1 MGVSQIGH
9 LHGGVILLL
18 LLLLLPECFRVLL
31 TGANKGFCY
40 LNVGGITK
48 FKYERKN
55 EMHSGLSSKKTS
67 CKWLIG

>member
-18 LLLLLPECFRVLL
+18 LLLLPECFRVLL
-31 TGANKGFCY
+31 SGANKGFCY
-40 LNVGGITK
+40 LNVAGITK

-55 EMHSGLSSKKTS
+55 EMNSSLSSKKTS
-67 CKWLIG
+67 CKWLSG